1 MSKFFDF
8 CDKHTKALFCI
19 LFTTVCLCLVFPVM
33 HSFTIERIIA
43 PYFIVIFYD
52 NRQVGSSLSAYAE
65 RQPQLPF
72 SFYDLQNKVIGLCET
87 LFLAVSIALIAINIV
102 LFVKRHKPLILS
114 MLSCL
119 IVHSI
124 LAGLTAKQDPPL
136 STYSSYVFEPFS
148 NAYVFFI
155 LFFLY
160 IVYLLLR
167 RYYAPV
173 KARILASLAER
184 QANRKPTKDERIAE
198 LERKVAE
205 LESKN
210 KDEQ

>member
-8 CDKHTKALFCI
+8 CDKHAKALNCI
-19 LFTTVCLCLVFPVM
+19 LLSTIFVCLLFPIIRA
-33 HSFTIERIIA
+33 STIDPITA
-43 PYFIVIFYD
+43 PYFIVFLYDSRFASQWIDPANPFNNYTFQNALLDMFGSIFLV
-52 NRQVGSSLSAYAE
+52 VGVVL
-65 RQPQLPF
+65 L
-72 SFYDLQNKVIGLCET
+72 LV
-87 LFLAVSIALIAINIV
+87 NIV
-102 LFVKRHKPLILS
+102 LTLKRRKPLNFW
-114 MLSCL
+114 MLL
-119 IVHSI
+119 FFALHAVLASI
-124 LAGLTAKQDPPL
+124 TARPEAASLVASHYD
-136 STYSSYVFEPFS
+136 SFYVFEPFS

-160 IVYLLLR
+160 IIYLLLR

-173 KARILASLAER
+173 KARILASRAER

>member
-8 CDKHTKALFCI
+8 CDKHAKALNCI
-19 LFTTVCLCLVFPVM
+19 LLTTIFVCLLFPIIRA
-33 HSFTIERIIA
+33 STIDPITA
-43 PYFIVIFYD
+43 PYFVVFLYDSRFASQWIAPANPFNNWTFQNALLDMFGSIFLV
-52 NRQVGSSLSAYAE
+52 VGVVL
-65 RQPQLPF
+65 L
-72 SFYDLQNKVIGLCET
+72 LV
-87 LFLAVSIALIAINIV
+87 NIV
-102 LFVKRHKPLILS
+102 LTLKRRKPLNFW
-114 MLSCL
+114 MLL
-119 IVHSI
+119 FFALHAVLASI
-124 LAGLTAKQDPPL
+124 TARASVPNYHYE
-136 STYSSYVFEPFS
+136 SYYVFEPFS

-160 IVYLLLR
+160 IIYLLLR

-173 KARILASLAER
+173 KARIQASRAER

-205 LESKN
+205 LESKD